1 MTLKVK
7 ISEKDGISIVKM
19 TGVINSLSIEDLK
32 IDFNNVKKAGNKNII
47 LVMKKIK
54 FMNSSGAGAILS
66 LAKWADRI
74 GGVVKIADVPKKIME
89 IFKLMRLDEIIEF
102 YPSLSDALASFKS

>member
-1 MTLKVK
+1 MTVKVK
-7 ISEKDGISIVKM
+7 ISEKAGISIVKM
-19 TGVINSLSIEDLK
+19 SGVINSLSVDDLS
-32 IDFNNVKKAGNKNII
+32 ISFNNVKKAGNKDIL

-66 LAKWADRI
+66 LAKWADRM
-74 GGVVKIADVPKKIME
+74 GGIVKIAEVPKKIME

-102 YPSLSDALASFKS
+102 YPSSSDALASFKS

>member
-7 ISEKDGISIVKM
+7 ISEKQGVSIVQM
-19 TGVINSLSIEDLK
+19 SGVINSLSIDDLS
-32 IDFNNVKKAGNKNII
+32 ISFNNVKKAGNTNIL

-66 LAKWADRI
+66 LAKWAGRM
-74 GGVVKIADVPKKIME
+74 GGVVKIAEVPKKIME

-102 YPSLSDALASFKS
+102 YSSLSDGLASFKS